1 MKFYP
6 EKLLP
11 PLKIKMSYDSAD
23 YNNQRNHI
31 RIMKDKISLWEV
43 ETIDTYVDRE
53 ACWQRKLWK
62 SDVAAKIDLD

>member
-31 RIMKDKISLWEV
+31 RIMKDKISL
-43 ETIDTYVDRE
+43 
-53 ACWQRKLWK
+53 
-62 SDVAAKIDLD
+62 